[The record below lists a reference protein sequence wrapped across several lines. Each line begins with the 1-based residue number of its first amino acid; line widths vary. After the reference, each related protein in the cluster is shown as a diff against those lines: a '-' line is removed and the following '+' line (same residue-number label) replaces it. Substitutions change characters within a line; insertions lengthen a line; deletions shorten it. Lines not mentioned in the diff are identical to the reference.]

1 MTKQAILCVDDEAI
15 IVMSLSQ
22 EIRSHFHDRFIYE
35 TALSAEEA
43 FSIIDEL
50 TKEGIRLIMVISDW
64 LMPGMKGDEFLS
76 VVRQT
81 HPDTK
86 TLLVT
91 GHAPREVIEKMKD
104 DAIVNAILIKPW
116 TTAGLIKAISE
127 VVDAPQN
134 ENTSGEPSGEIR

>member
-22 EIRSHFHDRFIYE
+22 EIRSHFRDRFIYE

-43 FSIIDEL
+43 FTIIDEL

-76 VVRQT
+76 TVRQS

-91 GHAPREVIEKMKD
+91 GHAPREVIEKMKKD
-104 DAIVNAILIKPW
+104 EVVDAVLIKPW
-116 TTAGLIKAISE
+116 STANLIKTISE
-127 VVDAPQN
+127 FVD
-134 ENTSGEPSGEIR
+134 TSAG

>member
-64 LMPGMKGDEFLS
+64 LMPGMKGDEFLAL
-76 VVRQT
+76 VKER
-81 HPDTK
+81 HPEIRAIMI
-86 TLLVT
+86 T
-91 GHAPREVIEKMKD
+91 GHA
-104 DAIVNAILIKPW
+104 DATAIARVLGGGLADCVLHKPW
-116 TTAGLIKAISE
+116 NPAELT
-127 VVDAPQN
+127 DAV
-134 ENTSGEPSGEIR
+134 ERCLRGVGGEDG

>member
-22 EIRSHFHDRFIYE
+22 EIRSHFRDRFIYE

-43 FSIIDEL
+43 FVIIDEL

-76 VVRQT
+76 TVRQM

-91 GHAPREVIEKMKD
+91 GHAPREVIDKMKKD
-104 DAIVNAILIKPW
+104 EVVNAVLIKPW
-116 TTAGLIKAISE
+116 STENLIKTISE
-127 VVDAPQN
+127 FVDTQA
-134 ENTSGEPSGEIR
+134 E